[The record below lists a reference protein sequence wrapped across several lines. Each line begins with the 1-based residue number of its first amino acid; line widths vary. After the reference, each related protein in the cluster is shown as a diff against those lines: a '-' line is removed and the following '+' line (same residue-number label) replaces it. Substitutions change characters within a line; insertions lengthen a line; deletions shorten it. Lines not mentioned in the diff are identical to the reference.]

1 MNPNFIFLILIHTI
15 ALTCWAEP
23 GQYPKIEDADS
34 IKRQVMQNWSRQLG
48 VTCAYCHD
56 VKNFKDPTKASY
68 KVSIEHQRL
77 VRLINEQVFIELD
90 KSGAPKIKADCY
102 MCHRGLAI
110 PAYKEPRN
118 NLSH

>member
-1 MNPNFIFLILIHTI
+1 MNPKIGFFILIQI
-15 ALTCWAEP
+15 LALTCWSEP
-23 GQYPKIEDADS
+23 SQNPKVEDADS

-48 VTCAYCHD
+48 VTCAHCHD
-56 VKNFKDPTKASY
+56 VKNFKDSSKPSY

-77 VRLINEQVFIELD
+77 VRLINEQVFADLD
-90 KSGAPKIKADCY
+90 KSGTPKVKADCY
-102 MCHRGLAI
+102 MCHRGVAI